1 MSSDSWDSFGSKTKA
16 SDETPSEHLDLLC
29 HELYTL
35 ELDLP
40 NKLDRIQQ
48 LQNEIALAFPEVE
61 GEQSKTT
68 SRFQVS
74 CARGERWSWDKPM
87 LEEIFGEGDLPEY
100 VTRSLSV
107 DKRKFKKLPNTDQN
121 NLKPALTR
129 KLDRA
134 KIKVVQN
141 V

>member
-1 MSSDSWDSFGSKTKA
+1 MSSDSWESFGKSKA
-16 SDETPSEHLDLLC
+16 SDETPSEKLDLLC

-40 NKLDRIQQ
+40 KKLERIQQ
-48 LQNEIALAFPEVE
+48 LQSEIALEFPETE

-68 SRFQVS
+68 ERFQVS
-74 CARGERWSWDKPM
+74 CARSERWSWDKPM
-87 LEEIFGEGDLPEY
+87 LEEIFGEGELPEY

-107 DKRKFKKLPNTDQN
+107 DKRKFKKLPSNDQN

-134 KIKVVQN
+134 KIKVMQN